1 MTWVP
6 VDVRED
12 HLDGLSKGDP
22 IAGVIQLIWNA
33 VDAEARE
40 IKVVVVENGLG
51 GIEEVRIEDDGHG
64 MTHAEAIDY
73 FSHLGG
79 SWKRRAEKS
88 KNKVRILH
96 GQEGK
101 GRWKAFTVGPEVVW
115 TTVAEHQGKQQL
127 TNIMGSHDRLA
138 GFEISD
144 PVDVD
149 KPTGTVAKVATNQP
163 GPKSLLEDRFIDNLT
178 AIFALYLKMYPELSI
193 NYRNSTLDPTNLQ
206 QHSAD
211 YMLDTDNARY
221 GEATLT
227 IIEWSN
233 KVKVKRDLFL
243 CDASGVT
250 LADHKSSIQAS
261 GYEFTAYIR
270 WDGFR
275 YMEDRLML
283 AENDQEILPIIDAAR
298 NKMREHFNQR
308 SKQRI
313 LTIVQE
319 WKDDQVYPY
328 EHEPIDEQEEAVRSL
343 FDVVAFKAAPA
354 VNSSNDKI
362 AKRLSLRLLR
372 EALETNPTALN
383 QVLTEVLQLSS
394 DSLDELSRLLNHTTL
409 SAIIKASSMII
420 KRLQFL
426 RDLEILVFDPE
437 SKQQLRERSQLHRIL
452 ANETWVFGEEYALT
466 VDDRSLTNALKAHI
480 KVLGRDELVQ
490 EPVLDDE
497 GKNRVLDLLLARTSP
512 QARDRHEHL
521 VVELKA
527 PNKKIGADGIT
538 QIERYAFAVAG
549 DERFH
554 MTDVEWDFI
563 VVSSGLDD
571 YAAHKAEKTELS
583 KYRPGLTYR
592 SDDGRVRV
600 WIKTWAQ
607 IISAAKHR
615 HKSVQN
621 SLRYNPD
628 SEDAIAYLQE
638 VHAKYL
644 PEALTPTDDLGRQGF
659 RDR

>member
-1 MTWVP
+1 MS

-12 HLDGLSKGDP
+12 HLDALSKGDP
-22 IAGVIQLIWNA
+22 ISGITQLVWNSI
-33 VDAEARE
+33 DAEARE
-40 IKVVVVENGLG
+40 VRVVVVESGLG
-51 GIEEVRIEDDGHG
+51 GVEEVRVEDDGHG
-64 MTHAEAIDY
+64 MTHSEAIDY

-88 KNKVRILH
+88 KNGHRILH

-101 GRWKAFTVGPEVVW
+101 GRWKAFTVGSEVVW
-115 TTVAEHQGKQQL
+115 TTVAEYEGKRQL
-127 TNIMGSHDRLA
+127 TNIEGKRDRLT

-144 PVDVD
+144 PVETDQ
-149 KPTGTVAKVATNQP
+149 PIGTVARIVTNQP
-163 GPKSLLEDRFIDNLT
+163 GPKSLLEDRFTDNLT

-193 NYRNSTLDPTNLQ
+193 SCRNSELDPTTLQ
-206 QHSAD
+206 QHTAD
-211 YMLDTDNARY
+211 YVLTTDNTKY
-221 GEATLT
+221 GDANLT
-227 IIEWSN
+227 VIEWSD
-233 KVKVKRDLFL
+233 KVKVKRRMFL

-250 LADHKSSIQAS
+250 LSDHKAGIQAS

-283 AENDQEILPIIDAAR
+283 AEIDEELSPLIDTAR
-298 NKMREHFNQR
+298 KKLREHFNQR
-308 SKQRI
+308 SQQHI
-313 LTIVQE
+313 STVVQE

-328 EHEPIDEQEEAVRSL
+328 DHEPSDEQENAVRDL
-343 FDVVAFKAAPA
+343 FDVVAVKASSAI
-354 VNSSNDKI
+354 NSSDDKV

-372 EALETNPTALN
+372 EALETNPTTLH
-383 QVLTEVLQLSS
+383 QVLTEVLQLDR

-409 SAIIKASSMII
+409 SAIIKASAMIL

-426 RDLEILVFDPE
+426 RGLEILVFDPQ

-466 VDDRSLTNALKAHI
+466 VDDQSLTNALKAHI
-480 KVLGRDELVQ
+480 KELGRDEPVQ

-497 GKNRVLDLLLARTSP
+497 GKNRVLDLLLARSSP
-512 QARDRHEHL
+512 QAKDRHEHL

-527 PNKKIGADGIT
+527 PKKKIGADEIT
-538 QIERYAFAVAG
+538 QIERYAFAMAG
-549 DERFH
+549 DERFN

-563 VVSSGLDD
+563 VVSSGLDSF
-571 YAAHKAEKTELS
+571 ATHKAEKTEIS

-615 HKSVQN
+615 HKSIQN
-621 SLRYNPD
+621 SLKYTPD

-644 PEALTPTDDLGRQGF
+644 PEILTQP
-659 RDR
+659 

>member
-22 IAGVIQLIWNA
+22 ITGITQLVWNSI
-33 VDAEARE
+33 DAEAGDVK
-40 IKVVVVENGLG
+40 IVVVENGLG
-51 GIEEVRIEDDGHG
+51 GIEEVRVEDDGHG
-64 MTHAEAIDY
+64 MTHAEAIDL

-88 KNKVRILH
+88 KNGQRILH

-115 TTVAEHQGKQQL
+115 TTVAEHQGKYQL
-127 TNIMGSHDRLA
+127 TNITGKRDRLA

-144 PVDVD
+144 PIEVDQSV
-149 KPTGTVAKVATNQP
+149 GTVAKMITNQP

-193 NYRNSTLDPTNLQ
+193 NCRNSTLDPTNLQ
-206 QHSAD
+206 QHIAD
-211 YMLDTDNARY
+211 YELDIDNNRY

-227 IIEWSN
+227 VIEWSN
-233 KVKVKRDLFL
+233 KIKVKRELFL

-250 LADHKSSIQAS
+250 LADHGASIQAN

-275 YMEDRLML
+275 YMEDRLLL
-283 AENDQEILPIIDAAR
+283 AENDQEMSPIINAAR
-298 NKMREHFNQR
+298 DRLREHFTQR
-308 SKQRI
+308 SKQHI
-313 LTIVQE
+313 LTVVQE
-319 WKDDQVYPY
+319 WKEDKVYPY

-343 FDVVAFKAAPA
+343 FDVVAVKAAPA

-372 EALETNPTALN
+372 EALETNPTALH

-394 DSLDELSRLLNHTTL
+394 DSLDELSKLLNHTTL
-409 SAIIKASSMII
+409 SAIIKASSMIV

-426 RDLEILVFDPE
+426 RGLEILVFDPE
-437 SKQQLRERSQLHRIL
+437 SKQQIKERSQLHRIL

-466 VDDRSLTNALKAHI
+466 VDDQSLTSALKAHI
-480 KVLGRDELVQ
+480 KELGRDELVE

-497 GKNRVLDLLLARTSP
+497 GKSRVLDLLLARSSP

-527 PNKKIGADGIT
+527 PKKKIGAEEIT
-538 QIERYAFAVAG
+538 QIENYAFAVAE
-549 DERFH
+549 DDRFN
-554 MTDVEWDFI
+554 MTDVEWNFI
-563 VVSSGLDD
+563 IVSSDLDSH
-571 YAAHKAEKTELS
+571 AARKAEKTELS
-583 KYRPGLTYR
+583 MYRHGLIHSSY
-592 SDDGRVRV
+592 DGKIKV
-600 WIKTWAQ
+600 WVKTWAQ

-621 SLRYNPD
+621 ALKYTPD

-644 PEALTPTDDLGRQGF
+644 PDNLAATTPNSS
-659 RDR
+659 

>member
-1 MTWVP
+1 
-6 VDVRED
+6 
-12 HLDGLSKGDP
+12 
-22 IAGVIQLIWNA
+22 
-33 VDAEARE
+33 
-40 IKVVVVENGLG
+40 
-51 GIEEVRIEDDGHG
+51 
-64 MTHAEAIDY
+64 
-73 FSHLGG
+73 
-79 SWKRRAEKS
+79 
-88 KNKVRILH
+88 
-96 GQEGK
+96 
-101 GRWKAFTVGPEVVW
+101 
-115 TTVAEHQGKQQL
+115 
-127 TNIMGSHDRLA
+127 MGSRDRLA

-144 PVDVD
+144 PEDVD
-149 KPTGTVAKVATNQP
+149 KPTGTVAKIVTNQP

-193 NYRNSTLDPTNLQ
+193 NFGNSELEPTSLQ

-211 YMLDTDNARY
+211 YTLDTDNTKY

-227 IIEWSN
+227 MIEWST

-243 CDASGVT
+243 CDANGVT
-250 LADHKSSIQAS
+250 LADHKSSIRAS
-261 GYEFTAYIR
+261 GCEFTAYIR

-283 AENDQEILPIIDAAR
+283 AENDQEIAPIINAAR

-308 SKQRI
+308 SKQHI
-313 LTIVQE
+313 LTVVQE

-328 EHEPIDEQEEAVRSL
+328 SYEPTDEQEEAVRNL
-343 FDVVAFKAAPA
+343 FDVVAVKAAPA

-372 EALETNPTALN
+372 EALETNPTALH

-394 DSLDELSRLLNHTTL
+394 DSLDELSRLLDHTTL
-409 SAIIKASSMII
+409 SAIIKASSMVV

-426 RDLEILVFDPE
+426 RGLEILVFDPE

-466 VDDRSLTNALKAHI
+466 VDDQSLTNALKAHI

-497 GKNRVLDLLLARTSP
+497 GKNRILDLLLARTSP

-527 PNKKIGADGIT
+527 PNKKIGAEEIT

-549 DERFH
+549 DERFN

-563 VVSSGLDD
+563 IVSSGLDD
-571 YAAHKAEKTELS
+571 YASIRQKGQSYLS
-583 KYRPGLTYR
+583 IDL
-592 SDDGRVRV
+592 
-600 WIKTWAQ
+600 A
-607 IISAAKHR
+607 
-615 HKSVQN
+615 
-621 SLRYNPD
+621 LR
-628 SEDAIAYLQE
+628 I
-638 VHAKYL
+638 
-644 PEALTPTDDLGRQGF
+644 
-659 RDR
+659 DRMMEE